1 MTTMT
6 GETTVQLT
14 TNDLMAALRKF
25 DNDATDKVGAMQ
37 LMDTDI
43 LLAAALG
50 KVDLNQVAALM
61 VAARGLGRRGEW
73 VGFIEAERQMDEE
86 IAKLAARTGR

>member
-1 MTTMT
+1 
-6 GETTVQLT
+6 VKLT
-14 TNDLMAALRKF
+14 TKDLMAALRKF

-50 KVDLNQVAALM
+50 KVDLNQVAALL
-61 VAARGLGRRGEW
+61 VASRGLGRKGEW
-73 VGFIEAERQMDEE
+73 VGFSEAQIQMDEA
-86 IAKLAARTGR
+86 IAKLATRTSR

>member
-1 MTTMT
+1 MKTTT
-6 GETTVQLT
+6 TETTVKLT
-14 TNDLMAALRKF
+14 TKDLMAALRKF

-50 KVDLNQVAALM
+50 EVDLNQVAALM
-61 VAARGLGRRGEW
+61 VAARGMGRRGEW
-73 VGFIEAERQMDEE
+73 VGFVEAGRQMDEA

>member
-1 MTTMT
+1 MKTTT
-6 GETTVQLT
+6 GETTVKLT
-14 TNDLMAALRKF
+14 TKDLMAALRKF

-50 KVDLNQVAALM
+50 RVDLNQVAALM
-61 VAARGLGRRGEW
+61 VAARGMGRSGEW
-73 VGFIEAERQMDEE
+73 VGFLEAERQMDEA
-86 IAKLAARTGR
+86 IAKLATRTSR